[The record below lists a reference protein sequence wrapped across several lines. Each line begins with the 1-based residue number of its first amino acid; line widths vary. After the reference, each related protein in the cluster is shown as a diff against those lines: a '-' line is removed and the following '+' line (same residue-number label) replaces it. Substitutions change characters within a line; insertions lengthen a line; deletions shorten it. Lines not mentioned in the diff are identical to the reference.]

1 MSNIGYSYLIS
12 NNEYY
17 IITIKNLY
25 PNHEP
30 TYEDVNDDCDG
41 SYNHNDIIKEYAEYT
56 TDEYKIIDI
65 QDEDGQILNL
75 RFPLPKQINYYLSKD
90 IVLNIINYDIFFE
103 KKNILDKTFSG
114 IQKSYYKNGVLQSEF
129 FHCNGK
135 IEGEYKTYY
144 NNKLSITNP
153 QNKIIHEI
161 CNYINGKIEGEY
173 IKYYESGQISKIYGY
188 PLFGQENK

>member
-41 SYNHNDIIKEYAEYT
+41 SY
-56 TDEYKIIDI
+56 
-65 QDEDGQILNL
+65 
-75 RFPLPKQINYYLSKD
+75 
-90 IVLNIINYDIFFE
+90 
-103 KKNILDKTFSG
+103 
-114 IQKSYYKNGVLQSEF
+114 
-129 FHCNGK
+129 
-135 IEGEYKTYY
+135 
-144 NNKLSITNP
+144 
-153 QNKIIHEI
+153 
-161 CNYINGKIEGEY
+161 
-173 IKYYESGQISKIYGY
+173 